1 MTGPRAPWSLVVV
14 PLVFA
19 ALCLP
24 LALELIE
31 PNGFYGV
38 RIAATQASDLE
49 WYRINRIAGIAG
61 VIGGALGFVVNLLV
75 VRSDMAPSRKQL
87 ACLAVLVGVA
97 LLIVLTALAAA

>member
-1 MTGPRAPWSLVVV
+1 VTTAQAPRSLVVV
-14 PLVFA
+14 PLLFA

-24 LALELIE
+24 MALELIA

-38 RIAATQASDLE
+38 RIAATQASEAE

-61 VIGGALGFVVNLLV
+61 AIGGSIGFAANLAI
-75 VRSDMAPSRKQL
+75 VRSGMAVPRKQI

-97 LLIVLTALAAA
+97 VLIAATALAAA